1 VLDQIKNNN
10 RFNYI
15 MQQAEGM
22 PLDQQPGQLDEIEL
36 GANGEY
42 VLSQNQI
49 ITSPEGTEYKIV

>member
-1 VLDQIKNNN
+1 
-10 RFNYI
+10 
-15 MQQAEGM
+15 M